1 VLFTLLHF
9 IFVVLCSLS
18 IRWSV
23 CTTLQ
28 PQASH
33 CGMWSWCWNI
43 VLHICHLRAGISI
56 LQSCALIYQFLEDV
70 HPFCFNSLMKV
81 FWVWELCFWMHLQ
94 NLKLEW
100 LLMIFRCFSELPT
113 WLICFIVHSSHWNFI
128 LWFCTLEHLLLTPI
142 VILILCYHQNLLST
156 RRLLSD
162 PLCSNTPTS
171 LLHHQ
176 RDSIMAEWK
185 IWIQPPNAI
194 FSNQAAQS

>member
-1 VLFTLLHF
+1 MTK
-9 IFVVLCSLS
+9 S
-18 IRWSV
+18 I
-23 CTTLQ
+23 L
-28 PQASH
+28 
-33 CGMWSWCWNI
+33 I
-43 VLHICHLRAGISI
+43 I
-56 LQSCALIYQFLEDV
+56 LQSYELICQFWKIQILFASLASDAPSSED
-70 HPFCFNSLMKV
+70 L
-81 FWVWELCFWMHLQ
+81 L
-94 NLKLEW
+94 
-100 LLMIFRCFSELPT
+100 LLMYFIVWGALLLNTPQSLNLELLLKIFWCSSELPT
-113 WLICFIVHSSHWNFI
+113 YLICFIVHSSHWNFI